1 MTDEFEVDIE
11 GMANGGSGMG
21 RFKSRSVFVP
31 YTIPGER
38 ILARPVE
45 TGEKHIMAEGVK
57 LLDASA
63 DRVYPVCPH
72 FGQHK
77 CGRCHWQHMT
87 TQAQLLI
94 KQDILADH
102 LSRLADLSDREIL
115 SALRPVIAS
124 PDEWYYN
131 YHMTLTVTPEGKI
144 GFPSG
149 ADSKSIYPI
158 QECHI
163 LHPDLLQL
171 YQQLDI
177 DLTGIKRV
185 RLQMG
190 SDGERMI
197 ILTPTTDDAPELETD
212 LNASINL
219 ILPDNVP
226 MNLIGDS
233 HSRYTVNGQTFRVT
247 AGSYIRPNYSQL
259 PNLVNTVITLLDL
272 RGSEN
277 VLDLYAGVGMF
288 SRFAAERA
296 ALVTLVESYPP
307 AVTDADENLAAL
319 DNVDVIE
326 GGVESVMPTLE
337 DRYDAAIVDPPS
349 SLSRDTFESISMIP
363 RLIYLSDDPAT
374 LAKDAKRFK
383 RAGYKLVAVQPIEL
397 SPQTYY
403 IDTVCVF
410 QKG

>member
-1 MTDEFEVDIE
+1 
-11 GMANGGSGMG
+11 
-21 RFKSRSVFVP
+21 
-31 YTIPGER
+31 
-38 ILARPVE
+38 
-45 TGEKHIMAEGVK
+45 
-57 LLDASA
+57 
-63 DRVYPVCPH
+63 
-72 FGQHK
+72 
-77 CGRCHWQHMT
+77 
-87 TQAQLLI
+87 
-94 KQDILADH
+94 
-102 LSRLADLSDREIL
+102 
-115 SALRPVIAS
+115 
-124 PDEWYYN
+124 
-131 YHMTLTVTPEGKI
+131 
-144 GFPSG
+144 
-149 ADSKSIYPI
+149 
-158 QECHI
+158 
-163 LHPDLLQL
+163 
-171 YQQLDI
+171 
-177 DLTGIKRV
+177 
-185 RLQMG
+185 
-190 SDGERMI
+190 
-197 ILTPTTDDAPELETD
+197 
-212 LNASINL
+212 
-219 ILPDNVP
+219 
-226 MNLIGDS
+226 
-233 HSRYTVNGQTFRVT
+233 
-247 AGSYIRPNYSQL
+247 
-259 PNLVNTVITLLDL
+259 
-272 RGSEN
+272 